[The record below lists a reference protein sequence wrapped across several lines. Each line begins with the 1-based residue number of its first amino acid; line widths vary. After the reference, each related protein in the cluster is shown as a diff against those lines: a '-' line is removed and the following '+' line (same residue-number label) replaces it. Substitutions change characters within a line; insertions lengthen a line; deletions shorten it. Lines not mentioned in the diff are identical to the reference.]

1 MYPSPLPTPGTLLFN
16 FKWDLG
22 GHGLE
27 KYSVMYFMLVHS
39 AVGGVLGVGGAGVWL
54 LVGRYAVEERNVMDY
69 G

>member
-1 MYPSPLPTPGTLLFN
+1 
-16 FKWDLG
+16 
-22 GHGLE
+22 
-27 KYSVMYFMLVHS
+27 MYFMLVHS